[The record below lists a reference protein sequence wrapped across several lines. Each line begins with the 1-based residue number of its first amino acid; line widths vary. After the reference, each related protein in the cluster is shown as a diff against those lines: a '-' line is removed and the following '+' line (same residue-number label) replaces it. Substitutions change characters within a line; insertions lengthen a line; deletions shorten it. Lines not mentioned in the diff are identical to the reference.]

1 MAQKS
6 FIAAC
11 REYFGFR
18 PGQKLT
24 EFGQEIKA
32 LSHEDKLELAQ
43 GLRDVGVD
51 CADPAPV
58 AV

>member
-1 MAQKS
+1 MPQKT

-11 REYFGFR
+11 REFFGLK

-32 LSHEDKLELAQ
+32 LSFKDKLDIAK
-43 GLRDVGVD
+43 GLREAGHD
-51 CADPAPV
+51 CADPV
-58 AV
+58 ATA